1 LAAVVADTLADALA
15 DEVAEL
21 DGVAAGEETAALEAG
36 ALDVPALEAAAVE
49 LAGADALDAPGLDA
63 DAFGWLDVQAESSK
77 VPARP
82 TDARLTGRAPKRT
95 WEAVMD

>member
-1 LAAVVADTLADALA
+1 VVADTLAEA
-15 DEVAEL
+15 VPEL

-49 LAGADALDAPGLDA
+49 LAGPDALEAPGLDA
-63 DAFGWLDVQAESSK
+63 DAFGWLDVQAQSSK

-82 TDARLTGRAPKRT
+82 TDATLTGRAPKRM
-95 WEAVMD
+95 WEAVMASSLPR